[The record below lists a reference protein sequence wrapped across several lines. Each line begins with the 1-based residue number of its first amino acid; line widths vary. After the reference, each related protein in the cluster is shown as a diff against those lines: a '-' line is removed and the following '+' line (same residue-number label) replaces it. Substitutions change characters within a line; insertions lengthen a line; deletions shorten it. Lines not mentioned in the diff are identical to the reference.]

1 MITVFIV
8 FCLTVLGL
16 EILHHIELMRISG
29 YKRENKNST
38 NSFSKELEDKEIKD
52 ILGTLGVN
60 ITQNEEKEIVDGN
73 EADTKKAEI
82 DLRMFEEDWTEPE
95 GRS

>member
-1 MITVFIV
+1 MTTIFII

-16 EILHHIELMRISG
+16 EILHHIELIHIFGSQKG
-29 YKRENKNST
+29 TKNNT
-38 NSFSKELEDKEIKD
+38 NAFSKELEDKAIKD
-52 ILGTLGVN
+52 ILGTLGV
-60 ITQNEEKEIVDGN
+60 TPTEEKEIVDEN

-95 GRS
+95 GRG